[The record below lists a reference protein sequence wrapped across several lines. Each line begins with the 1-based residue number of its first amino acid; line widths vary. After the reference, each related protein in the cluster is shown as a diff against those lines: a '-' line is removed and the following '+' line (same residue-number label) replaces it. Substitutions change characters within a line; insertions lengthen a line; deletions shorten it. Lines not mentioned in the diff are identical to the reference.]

1 MGFLILPHPLAN
13 FEIEKYYQKEPRF
26 NEVFSRDNLPNKMV
40 GAYVIKLDEYADFS
54 LFCKKKILFVSI
66 VLVLN
71 MFLKKFKNLSKVK
84 TPKLKFFE
92 NKQTIQ

>member
-1 MGFLILPHPLAN
+1 MGFLIPPHPLAN
-13 FEIEKYYQKEPRF
+13 FEIQKYYQNEPRF

-40 GAYVIKLDEYADFS
+40 GAYVINLDEYADFA
-54 LFCKKKILFVSI
+54 LFCKKKKLFVSI

-71 MFLKKFKNLSKVK
+71 MLLKKFKNLSKVK
-84 TPKLKFFE
+84 ASKLKIFE

>member
-1 MGFLILPHPLAN
+1 MGFLIPPHPLAN
-13 FEIEKYYQKEPRF
+13 FEIQKYYQKEPRF

-54 LFCKKKILFVSI
+54 LFCKKNILFVSI

-84 TPKLKFFE
+84 TSKLKFFE